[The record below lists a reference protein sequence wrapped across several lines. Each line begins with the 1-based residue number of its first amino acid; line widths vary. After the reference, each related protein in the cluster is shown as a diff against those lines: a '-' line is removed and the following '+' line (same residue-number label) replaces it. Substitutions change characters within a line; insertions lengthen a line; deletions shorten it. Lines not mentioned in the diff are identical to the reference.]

1 MADDP
6 MRTRI
11 LEHPV
16 DLSARQASVQR
27 NGNHAQYAARIN
39 ELDVVGPVRQQQSQT
54 VSRPKTVAGERG
66 CNAFYPSMEF
76 GKGQES
82 TVTNKRS
89 SAGIESQCPAE
100 SMNIDHLLLSFLLR
114 AFCVCFLLSSHHP
127 SGYRPNRPQRL
138 PRRIRFS

>member
-16 DLSARQASVQR
+16 DLSGRQASVQR
-27 NGNHAQYAARIN
+27 NGNHAQHAARIN
-39 ELDVVGPVRQQQSQT
+39 ELDVVGPVRQQQSQA
-54 VSRPKTVAGERG
+54 VSRPKTVDGERR

-76 GKGQES
+76 AKGQES

-89 SAGIESQCPAE
+89 SAGIKSQCPAE
-100 SMNIDHLLLSFLLR
+100 RMNINHLLFSSSVLIFCSHLQFSFFR
-114 AFCVCFLLSSHHP
+114 RCVSP
-127 SGYRPNRPQRL
+127 EEKQ
-138 PRRIRFS
+138 I